1 MTEKEKEIQGF
12 MKRHN
17 LTREEAEKLW
27 LEDNGY
33 LVNEEVERLVEKSKE
48 LRRYE
53 KSDKPR
59 KKSTRERK
67 VDNDKKFLLEL
78 CEKGLADNVEIV
90 ARKTETEISF
100 TYKSEQ
106 YTLKL
111 TKHRP
116 KK

>member
-1 MTEKEKEIQGF
+1 MTEKEKEIKGF
-12 MKRHN
+12 MERHN
-17 LTREEAEKLW
+17 LTREQAEQLW

-33 LVNEEVERLVEKSKE
+33 LINEEVERLVEKSKE

-67 VDNDKKFLLEL
+67 VDEEKKFLLDVVQKSLAPLVKITEL
-78 CEKGLADNVEIV
+78 
-90 ARKTETEISF
+90 KTETELKF
-100 TYKSEQ
+100 VYNDEN

-111 TKHRP
+111 TKHR

>member
-1 MTEKEKEIQGF
+1 MTEKEKEILGF
-12 MKRHN
+12 MKKYN
-17 LTREEAEKLW
+17 LTREKAEQLW
-27 LEDNGY
+27 LEDNEIIK
-33 LVNEEVERLVEKSKE
+33 NEEIEKLVKKGKE

-53 KSDKPR
+53 KSEKPR

-67 VDNDKKFLLEL
+67 VDNVKKYLLEL
-78 CEKGLADNVEIV
+78 CENGLGDNVEII

-100 TYKSEQ
+100 EYQGEK

>member
-1 MTEKEKEIQGF
+1 MTEKEKEILGF
-12 MKRHN
+12 MKKYN
-17 LTREEAEKLW
+17 LTREGAEQLW
-27 LEDNGY
+27 LEDNEIIK
-33 LVNEEVERLVEKSKE
+33 NEEIEKLVEKGKE

-67 VDNDKKFLLEL
+67 VDNVKKYLLEL
-78 CEKGLADNVEIV
+78 CEKGLSDTVEITK
-90 ARKTETEISF
+90 RKTETEISF
-100 TYKSEQ
+100 TYKGEE
-106 YTLKL
+106 YTIKL

>member
-1 MTEKEKEIQGF
+1 MTEKGKEILGF
-12 MKRHN
+12 MEKYN
-17 LTREEAEKLW
+17 LTREKAEQLW
-27 LEDNGY
+27 LEDND
-33 LVNEEVERLVEKSKE
+33 LLENEEIERLVEKSKE

-67 VDNDKKFLLEL
+67 VDNDKKYLLEL
-78 CEKGLADNVEIV
+78 CENGLKNDVEIV

-100 TYKSEQ
+100 EYKGEK